1 MLIFFDGSSRC
12 ITDHLGV
19 SLVDF
24 INVRDSSVA
33 KILLDTWAK
42 LNFWTYEAVNN
53 GEYTKVLTSPM
64 GNWVGD
70 KMSFLM
76 CPLTPVF
83 LNDEYWFVTF
93 SSWSRVHAFT
103 SDQDRCHV
111 NFPYNPRGLYS
122 I

>member
-1 MLIFFDGSSRC
+1 MLIFFDDSSRC

-64 GNWVGD
+64 GN
-70 KMSFLM
+70 
-76 CPLTPVF
+76 
-83 LNDEYWFVTF
+83 
-93 SSWSRVHAFT
+93 
-103 SDQDRCHV
+103 
-111 NFPYNPRGLYS
+111 
-122 I
+122 